1 MCKYTKIFFLLV
13 LFNSELNA
21 SELLVSDSTN
31 VKLSEVVVNAEYTKV
46 KAIGAKLEYNVPALI
61 KNKPVDNAFDILR
74 QIPGLMIQDE
84 DISII
89 GASKTNILINGRL
102 TTMTLEQLIAL
113 LKLTPSDKIK
123 KIELMYNTPPQYG
136 VRGGAINLVM
146 ANNKS
151 LIDELKAE
159 IALNATQKTYFNS
172 SSQINLSYSL
182 KKISYDFSYGFRL
195 NQMRAH
201 EIMDGKQTLNDV
213 QYNIEQDNTARNT
226 DYNHQFNGIIDYQPD
241 EKNHFTLNYTGTF
254 NNKHFNR
261 NANTDFVDV
270 DKVFTNNKIKG
281 PSALNSFLFDY
292 SHNNALKAGLD
303 FTLFSEN
310 INQNTLNT
318 YANNIDTMRINNTTQ
333 RVIKTKAY
341 ANYKKE
347 VWNKSEITVG
357 MEMSN
362 THVDNQAYSAI
373 DNHIETNST
382 YQQSQ
387 NEHTINT
394 FLDFSK
400 QLSKAISI
408 EASLAAEFY
417 EATADSAQ
425 THKTLWRRTDLFPN
439 LSLSNVGKYGT
450 LQLSFSSDKTY
461 PAYFET
467 SPALIYLNAYSI
479 KQGNPLLKPELNYS
493 CKFNYLLFNKYQF
506 GAFATHSP
514 DNIMQM
520 PYQQSNKLQ
529 MVFSE
534 INLAF
539 RDSYGVSAFVPFKIG
554 AFVESKINIMS
565 WLQHDKGTL
574 FDLSFDRKNI
584 FSYFSMD
591 NTIFVNKKNDRF
603 ISLSGNY
610 KTTAIQGIYSIDP
623 TFDYSA
629 AFVWKIS
636 ADKARLTL
644 KFEDGQDY
652 NTHINIQNQHNNLY
666 KFRDRKSISIGF
678 RYNINNLKTVNYKE
692 VDQSRFG
699 YK

>member
-1 MCKYTKIFFLLV
+1 MFLLLI

-21 SELLVSDSTN
+21 SELVLLDSTN
-31 VKLSEVVVNAEYTKV
+31 VKLSDVVVEAEYIKV
-46 KAIGAKLEYNVPALI
+46 KAVGAKLEYNVPALI

-74 QIPGLMIQDE
+74 QIPGLMIKDE
-84 DISII
+84 DIAII

-102 TTMTLEQLIAL
+102 TTMTLEQLIAH
-113 LKLTPSDKIK
+113 LKSTPSDKIK
-123 KIELMYNTPPQYG
+123 KIELMYSTPPQYG

-146 ANNKS
+146 ANTKS
-151 LIDELKAE
+151 LIDELKAQ
-159 IALNATQKTYFNS
+159 IALNATQKTYFNP
-172 SSQINLSYSL
+172 SSQINLSYSR
-182 KKISYDFSYGFRL
+182 KKISYDFSYGFCFD
-195 NQMRAH
+195 QMRAH
-201 EIMDGKQTLNDV
+201 EIMDVKHSLNDV
-213 QYNIEQDNTARNT
+213 LYNVEQDNTARNK
-226 DYNHQFNGIIDYQPD
+226 DYSHQFNGIIDYQPND
-241 EKNHFTLNYTGTF
+241 KNHFTFNYTGIF

-270 DKVFTNNKIKG
+270 DNVFTNNRITG
-281 PSALNSFLFDY
+281 PSALNNILFDY
-292 SHNNALKAGLD
+292 SHNNALNAGLD

-310 INQNTLNT
+310 INQNTQNT
-318 YANNIDTMRINNTTQ
+318 YANNIDILRINNTTQ

-341 ANYKKE
+341 TNYKKE

-357 MEMSN
+357 MEMSY

-387 NEHTINT
+387 NEHTLNA

-408 EASLAAEFY
+408 EASLAAELY

-425 THKTLWRRTDLFPN
+425 THKTLWRKTDLFPN
-439 LSLSNVGKYGT
+439 LSLSNAGKHGT
-450 LQLSFSSDKTY
+450 LQLSFSSDKSY
-461 PAYFET
+461 PAYFQT

-493 CKFNYLLFNKYQF
+493 CNINYLLFNKYQF
-506 GAFATHSP
+506 GAYATHSP

-534 INLAF
+534 INLTF
-539 RDSYGVSAFVPFKIG
+539 RDSYGASAFVPFKIG
-554 AFVESKINIMS
+554 AFVESKIYIMS
-565 WLQHDKGTL
+565 CLQHDKGTL

-584 FSYFSMD
+584 YSYFSMD
-591 NTIFVNKKNDRF
+591 NTVFVNKKKDCF

-623 TFDYSA
+623 TFNYSLA
-629 AFVWKIS
+629 YVWKIAS
-636 ADKARLTL
+636 DKVRLTL
-644 KFEDGQDY
+644 KFEDGQDFH
-652 NTHINIQNQHNNLY
+652 THINIQNQHNDLY
-666 KFRDRKSISIGF
+666 KFRDCKLVSIGF
-678 RYNINNLKTVNYKE
+678 RYNINNLKIANYKE